1 MTHVS
6 TPGATTQEAATPV
19 RGTSRILRNPH
30 VDRAGVTAAGAAA
43 PSFHPSMPGFAATP
57 LRSAPHTAARL
68 GVRSVHVKDE
78 SHRLGMPSFKI
89 LGASWATCRTVMA
102 HLGEDPGEHPTLAM
116 LKDAVDG
123 SGVALTLVAATDGN
137 HGRGVARM
145 AKLLG
150 LAAIILVP
158 AGTARSRID
167 AIAGEGAEV
176 RVVDGGY
183 DEAIAASAS
192 LADDLHVVIS
202 DTSWEGYGDTP
213 RWVIDGYS
221 TLLGEVT
228 SEIDARHVP
237 EPSVVVAQMGVGAF
251 GAAVT
256 RAFAPRPARLLIGVE
271 PTSADCVMVSAAAGE
286 ILTIPGPQDSIMAG
300 LNCGTPSVVAWDDVL
315 HGYDVF
321 VAVSDLDAEEA
332 MRLLHED
339 DLAVGESGAAG
350 LAGLIA
356 HGPELGLGAEDDVLL
371 FLTEGPTDPDSYER
385 IVGEPAN

>member
-1 MTHVS
+1 MTEVGTH
-6 TPGATTQEAATPV
+6 GAPAREAVNPV
-19 RGTSRILRNPH
+19 QGTSRVLRNPH
-30 VDRAGVTAAGAAA
+30 VDRARVTAAGAAA
-43 PSFHPSMPGFAATP
+43 PSFHPSMPDFAPTP

-68 GVRSVHVKDE
+68 GVRSVHLKDE

-102 HLGEDPGEHPTLAM
+102 HLGEDPGDEPTLAM
-116 LKDAVDG
+116 LKDAVAR
-123 SGVALTLVAATDGN
+123 STIALTLVAATDGN

-145 AKLLG
+145 GKLLG
-150 LAAIILVP
+150 LAGIILVP
-158 AGTARSRID
+158 AGTAESRID

-176 RVVDGGY
+176 RIVDGGY
-183 DEAIAASAS
+183 DEAIVASAA
-192 LADDLHVVIS
+192 LADAVHVVIS

-228 SEIDARHVP
+228 SEIDAGHVP
-237 EPSVVVAQMGVGAF
+237 EPTVVVAQMGVGAF

-256 RAFAPRPARLLIGVE
+256 RAFAPRPARLLVGVE
-271 PTSADCVMVSAAAGE
+271 PTSADCVMVSASVGR

-315 HGYDVF
+315 HGFDVF
-321 VAVSDLDAEEA
+321 AAVSDLDAEEA
-332 MRLLHED
+332 MRLLHD
-339 DLAVGESGAAG
+339 DGLAVGESGAAG

-356 HGPELGLGAEDDVLL
+356 HGPELGLGADDDVLL
-371 FLTEGPTDPDSYER
+371 FLTEGPTDPASYER
-385 IVGEPAN
+385 IVGVPAS